1 VADNLPPPTINA
13 DSAQYWEAARREKLV
28 IRKCRACDALHFMP
42 RAVCP
47 SCWSHDLE
55 WVEATGRG
63 KIHSFTII
71 RRAPLPAFVDR
82 VPYAVALI
90 DLSEGPRM
98 MANIVGENALNIRIG
113 DEVEVTFER
122 RGEGAVPQ
130 FKLLSA

>member
-1 VADNLPPPTINA
+1 
-13 DSAQYWEAARREKLV
+13 
-28 IRKCRACDALHFMP
+28 MP

-98 MANIVGENALNIRIG
+98 MANIVGGNALNIRVG

>member
-1 VADNLPPPTINA
+1 MADNLPPPTINA